1 MATYLQGVQDYIP
14 QFQPYQPDLNLYAN
28 VLQTKQTQYDTAYKS
43 LNKVYGQYF
52 YSDLTRDSNI
62 ERKDEILKN
71 IDFNLQRVSGL
82 DLSLDQNVEQ
92 AVQVFKPFYE
102 DKFMMKDMAWTKN
115 YAAQKQRAAGLKNS
129 NDEKLRAQY
138 WDTGVKAMDYRREE
152 FKNLS
157 DDASLGY
164 GNVEYTNYVNTQR
177 EALKLAKE
185 AGLSIETVKFSD
197 DPNKSWIIKTKN
209 GDQLMEPLSKLFE
222 STLGSDPAIQAVY
235 KTQAYVNRKDY
246 AYSNAAQFDGDQN
259 AAEMSYLE
267 DSFNV
272 LKEKNVQR
280 YNQLKVASQ
289 TYDAKIASVENA
301 IKNGNA
307 APGSQAYLQQLLD
320 AKDINDKVLSR
331 AEAQNED
338 LEERSGTATTS
349 TGFQNPYGDLESL
362 RYKVDN
368 GMASL
373 LMQKDLDE
381 SAQIF
386 AFQNAKQDVEA
397 NPYAVNEQKFRQE
410 QTLANMRGSYM
421 LKAAEARNRGERANN
436 DRKWKQESGA
446 YYLDEETGEMVPIAS
461 MNYTYEDKSNVGKG
475 SATGVKNMK
484 VVSESIMKQRT
495 NEYAIPWAQN
505 MTGALG
511 QLLNDGVISKK
522 DVEHILNGNTNR
534 NLSLNDFNSKV
545 QNSPNVFLR
554 KDLNANVLKNINN
567 RFQYWLKTNSALP
580 QAQEVIKQTAETNF
594 RLGDYVT
601 ALEDDNNWRI
611 KSSQDVEK
619 SFATSTD
626 SDIKKFGK
634 YLYDNEGNLRS
645 QDQFY
650 DAIGY
655 SKPTVKGA
663 APRIAESTEPYKVPV
678 WQQILSGGSA
688 AGKQGAGNISL
699 NEKNVGINYK
709 DLDGIYSK
717 LVGAAGKAYANSK
730 VTKEPPPG
738 IGRYGSYSKGTG
750 LFTPGVTA
758 IDVSLK
764 AHNSKGNIFFQQ
776 FANDHFGLDYN
787 DPTKVAVSFS
797 GATKGAF
804 DAVKDDPSIN
814 DVGRALVDQIIAE
827 SKDNKTKFTHFTMAS
842 QKLAA
847 NDASKG
853 AMIIK
858 PDMAWLKQYVGGLD
872 KEGGRTNLLTQDE
885 ANQIMKNGITIM
897 ADSSNFNNGLFKGS
911 DLTPLESTIA
921 YNDNGYTM
929 DSPYGNGTWN
939 IKQNKYNTGTYS
951 TEMKFK
957 VWDPNTNK
965 YTEDI
970 TTDNFSSTAS
980 ADVLRDKAFEN
991 FQLLNQY
998 NTQASNGG
1006 R

>member
-1 MATYLQGVQDYIP
+1 MATYIQGVQDYVP

-43 LNKVYGQYF
+43 INKVYGQYF
-52 YSDLTRDSNI
+52 YSDLTRDNNI

-71 IDFNLQRVSGL
+71 IDFNLQRISGL

-115 YAAQKQRAAGLKNS
+115 HTAQKQRAAGLKNS
-129 NDEKLRAQY
+129 SDEKLRAQY
-138 WDTGVKAMDYRREE
+138 WDTGVKAMDYKREE

-157 DDASLGY
+157 DEASLGF
-164 GNVEYTNYVNTQR
+164 GNVEYTNYVNTQK

-185 AGLSIETVKFSD
+185 AGLSIESVKFSD

-209 GDQLMEPLSKLFE
+209 GKQLMEPLSKLFE

-246 AYSNAAQFDGDQN
+246 GYSNAAQFNGDSN
-259 AAEMSYLE
+259 AAEMRYLE
-267 DSFNV
+267 DSFNI
-272 LKEKNVQR
+272 LKQQNVQR
-280 YNQLKVASQ
+280 YNQLKASSQ
-289 TYDAKIASVENA
+289 TYDAQIASIQNA

-307 APGSQAYLQQLLD
+307 APESEAYLEQLMQS
-320 AKDINDKVLSR
+320 KDINDKVLSR
-331 AEAQNED
+331 VEAQNED

-349 TGFQNPYGDLESL
+349 TGFQNPYGDIESL

-446 YYLDEETGEMVPIAS
+446 YYLDEQTGEMVPIAS

-484 VVSESIMKQRT
+484 VVSESVMRQRT

-534 NLSLNDFNSKV
+534 NLSLNDFNSKI

-554 KDLNANVLKNINN
+554 EDLNANVLKNINN
-567 RFQYWLKTNSALP
+567 RFQYWLKTNNALP

-601 ALEDDNNWRI
+601 ALEDDNAWR
-611 KSSQDVEK
+611 KQSSQDVEK
-619 SFATSTD
+619 SFAISTD
-626 SDIKKFGK
+626 DDIKKFGK

-655 SKPTVKGA
+655 KKSAGKSS
-663 APRIAESTEPYKVPV
+663 APVATTPEIYKVPV

-709 DLDGIYSK
+709 DLDGIYTK
-717 LVGAAGKAYANSK
+717 LVRTAGKAYADSK

-758 IDVSLK
+758 IDVPLK
-764 AHNSKGNIFFQQ
+764 AHNTKGNIFFQQ
-776 FANDHFGLDYN
+776 FANDHFSLDYN

-797 GATKGAF
+797 GATKSAF

-827 SKDNKTKFTHFTMAS
+827 SKDNKTKFTSFTMAA

-847 NDASKG
+847 NDATKG

-858 PDMAWLKQYVGGLD
+858 PDFAWLKQYTGSLD
-872 KEGGRTNLLTQDE
+872 KEGNRTNLITQEE

-897 ADSSNFNNGLFKGS
+897 ANSSNFNNGLFKGS
-911 DLTPLESTIA
+911 DMTPLESTVA
-921 YNDNGYTM
+921 YNPNGYTM

-980 ADVLRDKAFEN
+980 ADVLRDKAFQN
-991 FQLLNQY
+991 FQLLNDY